1 MAMGERSENV
11 RRHPKVVQNCI
22 YLLEKMCRKEI
33 PYQGQRF
40 AKLSA
45 RARNAVNS
53 LLQQAS
59 F

>member
-1 MAMGERSENV
+1 MGERSENV

-45 RARNAVNS
+45 RARNAVNK
-53 LLQQAS
+53 
-59 F
+59 